1 MNISNGDELAGSLV
15 SDDELSKE
23 LSSTLEE
30 LNVLI
35 RDIKGNPNRYFK
47 ISIF

>member
-1 MNISNGDELAGSLV
+1 MNIRKGDELAGSLV

-35 RDIKGNPNRYFK
+35 RDIKENSNRYFEF
-47 ISIF
+47 SMF